1 MKIGFIG
8 GGKVGISL
16 GMYFLS
22 KGNIISYYH
31 RKGSSIS
38 SKTKN
43 MNDIVYYRKLDD
55 IIRFNNIVF
64 ITTKDDII
72 SDVIGEISNINVINN
87 KQVFI
92 HTSGSISSHIFS
104 PLADIGCGCYSLHPL
119 MTFSDHNVP
128 LHIIENTSFTL
139 EGNKKNYGLIKSFL
153 KNAHINYYE
162 INPDDKI
169 LYHAAAC
176 IMCNYLVTLLD
187 SGYTILK
194 EIGFDENFSKE
205 IFKPLIN
212 TTLDNIYKKGC
223 AKSLT
228 GPISRGDEKTIQSHI
243 NAISKHTPEYFDL
256 YKTLG
261 ISTIEMIKKEMNKND
276 IHNNIIKL
284 LRGE

>member
-16 GMYFLS
+16 GKYFLS

-31 RKGSSIS
+31 RKGSSLS

-43 MNDIVYYRKLDD
+43 MNDIFYYTKLDD
-55 IIRFNNIVF
+55 IIRFNTIVF

-72 SDVIGEISNINVINN
+72 SNIIGEILNMDGINN

-128 LHIIENTSFTL
+128 LDIIENTSFTL
-139 EGNKKNYGLIKSFL
+139 EGNKKNYDLIESFL
-153 KNAHINYYE
+153 KKAHINYYE

-187 SGYTILK
+187 SGYMILK

-205 IFKPLIN
+205 IFKPLIQ
-212 TTLDNIYKKGC
+212 TTLDNIYEKGC

-243 NAISKHTPEYFDL
+243 NAISMHTPQYFDL
-256 YKTLG
+256 YKILG
-261 ISTIEMIKKEMNKND
+261 ISTIQMIKKEINKND